1 MIEIKE
7 LKKSFGKQIVLNGI
21 NFSSKNET
29 VGLLGANGSGKTTF
43 FKCILGLLDYE
54 GEILIDGL
62 ELRKHS
68 LEIKEKIGYVP
79 QTFPLWGDF
88 NIDEIL
94 RFFSKLRG
102 VSLKKQTE
110 LLEQFQLSAHTNKSI
125 KELSGGMRQKL
136 SIAIALMSDPEI
148 LLLDE
153 PTANLDAWAIHD
165 ILTIFR
171 TWHGQKTLLLS
182 SHRLEEVQSVAGRM
196 VQLENGKFVQPDISR
211 LRLDPL
217 REES

>member
-1 MIEIKE
+1 M
-7 LKKSFGKQIVLNGI
+7 
-21 NFSSKNET
+21 
-29 VGLLGANGSGKTTF
+29 
-43 FKCILGLLDYE
+43 
-54 GEILIDGL
+54 
-62 ELRKHS
+62 
-68 LEIKEKIGYVP
+68 P

-102 VSLKKQTE
+102 VSLIKQTE

-182 SHRLEEVQSVAGRM
+182 SHRLEEVQSVAGRIM
-196 VQLENGKFVQPDISR
+196 QLENGKFVQPDINR